1 MAGLAGIRSEGNLL
15 VPERDAFTRVNFIS
29 PLNMDQLQ
37 LIQAA
42 GLRCR
47 FGTGTWLTLMAQA
60 SRYED
65 AKQAQPPYR
74 LNQINIIYN
83 MTF

>member
-1 MAGLAGIRSEGNLL
+1 
-15 VPERDAFTRVNFIS
+15 
-29 PLNMDQLQ
+29 MDQLQ

-47 FGTGTWLTLMAQA
+47 FGSGTWLTLMAQA

-65 AKQAQPPYR
+65 AKQAAPPYR